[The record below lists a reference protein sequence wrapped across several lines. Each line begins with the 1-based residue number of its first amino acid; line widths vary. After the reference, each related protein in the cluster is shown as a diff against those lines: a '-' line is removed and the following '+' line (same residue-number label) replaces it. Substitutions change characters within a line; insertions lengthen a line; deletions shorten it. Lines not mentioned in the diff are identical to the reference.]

1 MTDRFM
7 KTLKEIRNRLEKLT
21 PVQPPKMTKVNFIM
35 LKNQDLK
42 SINKLI
48 ILLRKIEI
56 TFLSVN

>member
-7 KTLKEIRNRLEKLT
+7 KTLKEIKNRLEKLT
-21 PVQPPKMTKVNFIM
+21 LVQPPKMTKVNFIM

-42 SINKLI
+42 SINKPI